1 MFTAN
6 INVSVSGQI
15 GGSYSSASAISSG
28 LRQSLFEAIPANATT
43 RLVFDLDVSEIKM
56 LAIRSDRPVTIKTN
70 SATSPD
76 NTFVLVADQS
86 FLWPLGEGALKDTGG
101 ALVADDITSLHVVNT
116 GAAGTL
122 RVDAFV
128 DPTPAVAPIVDTT
141 APVIS
146 LIGASTI
153 TLSVGGT
160 FTDPGAN
167 VTDNIDAARTI
178 TGTGTVNTAVAGT
191 YTRTYATSD
200 AAGNA
205 ATPVTRTVIVAAPV
219 DTTVPVIA
227 LIGDATIN
235 LSVGDS
241 FTDPGANVTD
251 NIDGARTITG
261 TGAVDTAVAGTYTL
275 TYATSDAAGNAA
287 TSVTRTVIVA

>member
-15 GGSYSSASAISSG
+15 GGSYSRATSVQAG

-43 RLVFDLDVSEIKM
+43 RLVFELDVSEVKM
-56 LAIRSDRPVTIKTN
+56 LAIRSDRAVTIKTN

-76 NTFVLVADQS
+76 NTFVLAADQS
-86 FLWPLGEGALKDTGG
+86 FLWPLGEGALKDTEGD
-101 ALVADDITSLHVVNT
+101 LVVDDIASLHVVNA

-122 RVDAFV
+122 RLDAFV

-141 APVIS
+141 APVIT

-153 TLSVGGT
+153 NLAVGAA

-178 TGTGTVNTAVAGT
+178 MGTGTVNTAVAGT
-191 YTRTYATSD
+191 YTRTYAASD

-205 ATPVTRTVIVAAPV
+205 ATPVTRTVIVA
-219 DTTVPVIA
+219 
-227 LIGDATIN
+227 
-235 LSVGDS
+235 
-241 FTDPGANVTD
+241 
-251 NIDGARTITG
+251 
-261 TGAVDTAVAGTYTL
+261 
-275 TYATSDAAGNAA
+275 
-287 TSVTRTVIVA
+287 

>member
-15 GGSYSSASAISSG
+15 GGSYSSSSEIASG

-43 RLVFDLDVSEIKM
+43 RLVFELDVSEVKM
-56 LAIRSDRPVTIKTN
+56 LAIRSDRALTLKTN

-76 NTFVLVADQS
+76 NTFVLAAEQS
-86 FLWPLGEGALKDTGG
+86 FLWPLGEGALKDTEGD
-101 ALVADDITSLHVVNT
+101 LVVDDIASLHVVNT

-122 RVDAFV
+122 RLDAFV

-141 APVIS
+141 APVIA
-146 LIGASTI
+146 LIGAST
-153 TLSVGGT
+153 LNLAVGAT
-160 FTDPGAN
+160 FTDPGAS

-205 ATPVTRTVIVAAPV
+205 AT
-219 DTTVPVIA
+219 
-227 LIGDATIN
+227 
-235 LSVGDS
+235 
-241 FTDPGANVTD
+241 
-251 NIDGARTITG
+251 
-261 TGAVDTAVAGTYTL
+261 
-275 TYATSDAAGNAA
+275 
-287 TSVTRTVIVA
+287 SVTRTVIVA